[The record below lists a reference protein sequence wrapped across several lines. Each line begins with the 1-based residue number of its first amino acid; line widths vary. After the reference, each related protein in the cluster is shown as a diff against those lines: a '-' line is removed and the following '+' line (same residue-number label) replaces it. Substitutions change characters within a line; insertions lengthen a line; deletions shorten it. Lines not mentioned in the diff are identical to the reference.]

1 MKLLF
6 LLGIFATL
14 VVSVGIAFASL
25 PGRDRD

>member
-6 LLGIFATL
+6 LLGILLCIVLSTA
-14 VVSVGIAFASL
+14 IAFASL